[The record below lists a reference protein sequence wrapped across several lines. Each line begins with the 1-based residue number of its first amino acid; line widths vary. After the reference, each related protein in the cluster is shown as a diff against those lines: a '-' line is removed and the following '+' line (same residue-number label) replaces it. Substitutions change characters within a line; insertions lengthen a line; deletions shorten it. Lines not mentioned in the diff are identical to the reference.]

1 MRSTRLAFKKKIKS
15 LVHSTVCQ
23 DLLDQQRKDTQKE
36 VREKE
41 VGTQM
46 RQQSK
51 ISDKSEKTPWQ
62 KLVHGGIRT

>member
-15 LVHSTVCQ
+15 LAHSTVCH
-23 DLLDQQRKDTQKE
+23 DLLDQQRNDTQKE

-41 VGTQM
+41 VGMQM

-51 ISDKSEKTPWQ
+51 ISDKSEKTP
-62 KLVHGGIRT
+62 R